1 MALDNDDIQQ
11 LITLLQKLVI
21 NNSDNSTDE
30 PVVKKT
36 RKPKT
41 KNKNTSQ
48 PTKKKFINKFNDM
61 PEMNMFKEDVA
72 IDKKLQ
78 KGPPTPRNRPF
89 SFVKVQCR
97 VCGKSDEVPET
108 LVETIDRYKCNKCA
122 TGAG

>member
-1 MALDNDDIQQ
+1 M
-11 LITLLQKLVI
+11 
-21 NNSDNSTDE
+21 
-30 PVVKKT
+30 VVKKT
-36 RKPKT
+36 RKTKT